1 MNKDT
6 PELDRGGQ
14 GDGGHVQGAEG
25 PSGRGQ
31 ERYEEEDSPIRQG
44 TVRAPSGTRF

>member
-31 ERYEEEDSPIRQG
+31 ERCEEEGSPIQG
-44 TVRAPSGTRF
+44 TVGAPSGIRF